1 MSLFFIF
8 FIYSVL
14 IFLYS
19 LYIYKSALPFYKP
32 LTYQPNP
39 NKPPIDLHKE
49 YNEYQLQDTLTFPR
63 LFFGLLILFP
73 YRFFFS
79 FWIAI
84 LMNLHL
90 RFYLLRFKAPETDK
104 NERKVIAWIIS
115 FWAKFFLIV
124 NGVTVYEKHLPY
136 EQVYKKYLGPNY
148 DLKNQDNFSLIIC
161 NHIGF
166 FEVVVNMIK
175 YSAGFISAEQVANY
189 WFIGNIAKAMNCL
202 FLTREKSSNR
212 REIFQQ
218 LEERQKRYYEK
229 TLLSPLVLFPEGT
242 TTCGRH
248 ILKFKK
254 GAFYALLPIK
264 PEIFN
269 IFQEDEFHL
278 AIGAS
283 SVVTNYMR
291 MYAYFRHRVYF
302 VSDLPVVQPTDYM
315 WENWSHLGKEKWEI
329 YAEVVRSMLSE
340 IGNLKLSDKNY
351 RDEKRYIDAILTGKY
366 EPNKYK
372 DTNIN
377 SESKKNK

>member
-1 MSLFFIF
+1 MIF
-8 FIYSVL
+8 LILSVYIIL

-19 LYIYKSALPFYKP
+19 LYLYRTALPYYKP
-32 LTYQPNP
+32 LFYQPDP

-49 YNEYQLQDTLTFPR
+49 YNEFQLQDSLTFHR
-63 LFFGLLILFP
+63 LFFGILIILP

-90 RFYLLRFKAPETDK
+90 RYYLLIFKAPEYDK
-104 NERKVIAWIIS
+104 EERKVMAWIIS
-115 FWAKFFLIV
+115 FWAKFFILV
-124 NGVTVYEKHLPY
+124 NGVTVNKKHLPY
-136 EQVYKKYLGPNY
+136 EEVYKKYLGSDY

-175 YSAGFISAEQVANY
+175 YSAGFIAAEQVKNY

-202 FLTREKSSNR
+202 FLTREKSSDR
-212 REIFQQ
+212 QEIFRR
-218 LEERQKRYYEK
+218 LEERQKNFYEK
-229 TLLSPLVLFPEGT
+229 KLLSPLVLFPEGT
-242 TTCGRH
+242 TTSGRH

-269 IFQEDEFHL
+269 IYQEDEFHL
-278 AIGAS
+278 SIGAS

-291 MYAYFRHRVYF
+291 LYSYFRHRVYF
-302 VSDLPVVQPTDYM
+302 VDDLPVIKPTDYM
-315 WENWSHLGKEKWEI
+315 WKNWSHLGKEKWEI
-329 YAEVVRSMLSE
+329 YAEVVRAILAE
-340 IGNLKLSDKNY
+340 IGNLKPSNKNY
-351 RDEKRYIDAILTGKY
+351 RDEKRYFDAILTGKY
-366 EPNKYK
+366 DPNKYK
-372 DTNIN
+372 DNN
-377 SESKKNK
+377 ENFESKKNK